1 MSRSDLAKVVADSH
15 YAVDPVDKGD
25 TEPLKEL
32 YSKRDDVTI
41 ANPFGP
47 PSRGWANAAE
57 TMDRAATNF
66 REGEAI
72 GFERISDYATADLA
86 YTVEIEQFRSKL
98 GGADSITGF
107 SLRVTTVLEGR
118 RKIGRSSI
126 DTPIQSR
133 HPGLLS
139 PCLAEVEGS
148 RRA

>member
-1 MSRSDLAKVVADSH
+1 MSRSHLAKVVADSH
-15 YAVDPVDKGD
+15 DAVDAFVKGD
-25 TEPLKEL
+25 PEPLKEL

-107 SLRVTTVLEGR
+107 SLRVTTVFR
-118 RKIGRSSI
+118 REAEDWKIVHRHADPITTSRSTES
-126 DTPIQSR
+126 
-133 HPGLLS
+133 LS
-139 PCLAEVEGS
+139 SGG
-148 RRA
+148 

>member
-1 MSRSDLAKVVADSH
+1 MDAFV
-15 YAVDPVDKGD
+15 KGD
-25 TEPLKEL
+25 PEPLKEL

-86 YTVEIEQFRSKL
+86 YTVEIEHFRSKL

-107 SLRVTTVLEGR
+107 SLRVTTVFRR